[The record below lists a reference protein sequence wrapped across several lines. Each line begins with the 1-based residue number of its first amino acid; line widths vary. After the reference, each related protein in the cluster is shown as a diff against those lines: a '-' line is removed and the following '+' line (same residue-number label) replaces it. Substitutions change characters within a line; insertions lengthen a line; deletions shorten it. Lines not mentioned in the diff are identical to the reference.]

1 MIIAKLQFKKKALN
15 NGLSIYIRRH
25 TSKNSNSK
33 MERIGHLFF
42 GMATIWIIPDSV
54 QPIKCQ
60 TLVLLLLRI
69 LFDRTCMSSIK

>member
-1 MIIAKLQFKKKALN
+1 MDYLYIFVDTQAKIVILKWN
-15 NGLSIYIRRH
+15 RIGLS
-25 TSKNSNSK
+25 
-33 MERIGHLFF
+33 LF

-69 LFDRTCMSSIK
+69 LYDRKCMGSIKYDNFGN

>member
-1 MIIAKLQFKKKALN
+1 MDYLYIFVDTQAKIVILKWNKI
-15 NGLSIYIRRH
+15 GLS
-25 TSKNSNSK
+25 
-33 MERIGHLFF
+33 FF

-69 LFDRTCMSSIK
+69 LFDRKCMSSIKYDKSGN